1 MNEFFDT
8 IIIGSGMGGLSSAS
22 LLAKHGKKVLVLEKG
37 TSPGGCS
44 SSFQKAGYIFESGAT
59 TLVGWEEGLPM
70 QSLERQLGEKFPKWE
85 LALSMMVYMD
95 GKKIQRFG
103 DKDAW
108 IQESIRH
115 FQNPIRQTVFW
126 RFIFF
131 FADSVWSISRRY
143 RYFPFN
149 SILDVVRSLPSFRP
163 KDALA
168 FFFSFIS
175 VGAVLRILGLGGDK
189 KFINFLNEQLMI
201 TNQCKA
207 NEAPFLLASA
217 GLSYPNLV
225 NYYAPGGMIEIPK
238 TLLSFIQKH
247 GGSYKNKSEV
257 MSVRKVSDGTA
268 EKVWEVKTKHDTFYC
283 FDLISNIP
291 IWNLESLFTS
301 KEPSIEGISKMYE
314 KGIWGAFTM
323 GIAMEADLA
332 GEECLHHQIHLS
344 EPIPFGGGDSIFV
357 SISHKD
363 DLVRSKDGIRI
374 LSISTHLSDPE
385 TWNRKD
391 PDYQIKKRQIEAI
404 VIAALSDTFPW
415 FQKNKIAFQHS
426 ATPVTWQTWTG
437 RKFGRVGGIPS
448 SYFSNPFRY
457 LSSLSGIPNF
467 YLTGDTVYPGQ
478 GIPAVCIGGINLA
491 NRLIRT
497 KRD

>member
-126 RFIFF
+126 RLVFF

-168 FFFSFIS
+168 FFFSF
-175 VGAVLRILGLGGDK
+175 
-189 KFINFLNEQLMI
+189 
-201 TNQCKA
+201 
-207 NEAPFLLASA
+207 
-217 GLSYPNLV
+217 
-225 NYYAPGGMIEIPK
+225 
-238 TLLSFIQKH
+238 
-247 GGSYKNKSEV
+247 
-257 MSVRKVSDGTA
+257 
-268 EKVWEVKTKHDTFYC
+268 
-283 FDLISNIP
+283 
-291 IWNLESLFTS
+291 
-301 KEPSIEGISKMYE
+301 
-314 KGIWGAFTM
+314 
-323 GIAMEADLA
+323 
-332 GEECLHHQIHLS
+332 
-344 EPIPFGGGDSIFV
+344 
-357 SISHKD
+357 
-363 DLVRSKDGIRI
+363 
-374 LSISTHLSDPE
+374 
-385 TWNRKD
+385 
-391 PDYQIKKRQIEAI
+391 
-404 VIAALSDTFPW
+404 
-415 FQKNKIAFQHS
+415 
-426 ATPVTWQTWTG
+426 
-437 RKFGRVGGIPS
+437 
-448 SYFSNPFRY
+448 
-457 LSSLSGIPNF
+457 
-467 YLTGDTVYPGQ
+467 
-478 GIPAVCIGGINLA
+478 
-491 NRLIRT
+491 
-497 KRD
+497 